1 MESKVEEKGTK
12 AEASVQQFG
21 ANRPTVSCT
30 FDSEIPER
38 FFFIYIFFISIL
50 LTFKPDFLSGPNAY
64 HLRVYV
70 YQARNLSAL
79 DNDSFSGPIAVLIL
93 LICL

>member
-30 FDSEIPER
+30 FDSEFIEDR
-38 FFFIYIFFISIL
+38 LQKDLFFYLFFFYPF
-50 LTFKPDFLSGPNAY
+50 Y
-64 HLRVYV
+64 
-70 YQARNLSAL
+70 
-79 DNDSFSGPIAVLIL
+79 
-93 LICL
+93 